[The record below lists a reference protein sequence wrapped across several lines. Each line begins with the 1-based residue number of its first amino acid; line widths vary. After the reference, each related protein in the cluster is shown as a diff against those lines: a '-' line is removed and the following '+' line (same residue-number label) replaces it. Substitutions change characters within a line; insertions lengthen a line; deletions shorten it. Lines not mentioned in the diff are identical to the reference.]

1 MDLLTLLTEIVQ
13 SMAAGASVV
22 SSIVGEARGT
32 DTLAERRAAAAEAA
46 RRLVAY

>member
-13 SMAAGASVV
+13 SMAAGTII
-22 SSIVGEARGT
+22 SSIVGEERAG

-46 RRLVAY
+46 RRLVAS